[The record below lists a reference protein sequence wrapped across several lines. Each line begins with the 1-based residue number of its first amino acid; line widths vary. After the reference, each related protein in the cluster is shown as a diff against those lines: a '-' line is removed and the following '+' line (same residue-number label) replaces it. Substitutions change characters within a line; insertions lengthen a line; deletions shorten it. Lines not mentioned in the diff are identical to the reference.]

1 MRMKSLKIWFNK
13 KLVDWEKAKIHVLTH
28 SLHYGNAVFE
38 GIRCYKTKKGPAVF
52 RLDEHIKRLFYS
64 AKVLKMKI
72 DLSSKEIKEAILK
85 TIKINKLNECYI
97 RPIVFYGEKMG
108 LNPEGAPL
116 NIAIAVWPWPA
127 YLGEKP
133 IKVKV
138 SKYIRI
144 HPKSTICD
152 AKISGHYLN
161 SILASMEV
169 KERGYDEALLLDYK
183 GYIAEGAGENIFI
196 VKNNQ
201 IFTPEKGNILAGI
214 TRDTV
219 IKLAQDLDYKV
230 TEKKI
235 KLAELFSANEIFFTG
250 TAVEI
255 SPIIRV
261 NKILI
266 NKGREGEITKKIKE
280 IYKKITRGEIKKYLK
295 WLTFLNQ

>member
-1 MRMKSLKIWFNK
+1 MKTKSSKIWFNK
-13 KLVDWEKAKIHVLTH
+13 KLVDWEKAKIHVLSH
-28 SLHYGNAVFE
+28 SLHYGSAVFE

-64 AKVLKMKI
+64 AKVLRMKI
-72 DLSSKEIKEAILK
+72 GFSSKEIKEAILK
-85 TIKINKLNECYI
+85 TIKINKLDECYI

-108 LNPEGAPL
+108 LNLEGAPL
-116 NIAIAVWPWPA
+116 NIAVAVWPWPA
-127 YLGEKP
+127 YLGDKP
-133 IKVKV
+133 IKIKV

-161 SILASMEV
+161 SVLASMEIR
-169 KERGYDEALLLDYK
+169 KKGYNEALLLDYK
-183 GYIAEGAGENIFI
+183 GYVAEGAGANIFI
-196 VKNNQ
+196 IKNNQ
-201 IFTPEKGNILAGI
+201 IFTPEKGSILAGI
-214 TRDTV
+214 TRNTV
-219 IKLAQDLDYKV
+219 IKLARDLDYKII
-230 TEKKI
+230 EKKI

-255 SPIIRV
+255 SPIIQV
-261 NKILI
+261 NKTLI
-266 NKGREGEITKKIKE
+266 NKGKEGEITKKIKE

>member
-1 MRMKSLKIWFNK
+1 MKTKSSKIWFNK
-13 KLVDWEKAKIHVLTH
+13 KLVDWEKAKIHVLSH
-28 SLHYGNAVFE
+28 SLHYGSAVFE

-64 AKVLKMKI
+64 AKVLRMKI
-72 DLSSKEIKEAILK
+72 DLSPKEVKEAILK

-108 LNPEGAPL
+108 LNLKGAPL

-127 YLGEKP
+127 YLGDKP

-144 HPKSTICD
+144 HPESTICD

-161 SILASMEV
+161 SILASMEI
-169 KERGYDEALLLDYK
+169 KEKGYNEALLLDYK
-183 GYIAEGAGENIFI
+183 GYVAEGPGENIFI

-201 IFTPEKGNILAGI
+201 IFTPERGNILAGI

-219 IKLAQDLDYKV
+219 IKLARDLNYKV
-230 TEKKI
+230 IEKKI

-255 SPIIRV
+255 SPIIQV
-261 NKILI
+261 NKTLI
-266 NKGREGEITKKIKE
+266 NKGGEGEITKKIKE
-280 IYKKITRGEIKKYLK
+280 IYKKITRGEVKKYLK

>member
-1 MRMKSLKIWFNK
+1 MKMKSSKIWFNK

-64 AKVLKMKI
+64 AKVLRMKI
-72 DLSSKEIKEAILK
+72 DLSSKEVKEAILK

-116 NIAIAVWPWPA
+116 NIAIAVWPWPV

-183 GYIAEGAGENIFI
+183 GYIAEGVGENIFI
-196 VKNNQ
+196 IKNNQ

-230 TEKKI
+230 IEKKI

-255 SPIIRV
+255 SSIIQV
-261 NKILI
+261 NKTLI